1 MAEFGKSYSTQ
12 EEYEMRYEAFKENI
26 KSIEE
31 HDSEGEGFE
40 VGLNEMSD
48 WTQEEYQM
56 ISG

>member
-1 MAEFGKSYSTQ
+1 MAEYGKSYATQ
-12 EEYEMRYEAFKENI
+12 EEYEMRYEAFKDNI

-48 WTQEEYQM
+48 WT
-56 ISG
+56 